1 MTKDVLVS
9 ISGAHTL
16 NGESDDV
23 SVITA
28 GSYYYKNGKHYI
40 IYDEVVDGVE
50 GSAGFCEQPANIAS
64 TIRAASIRASAFF
77 ILTTPF
83 FFFQAGFGLLP
94 DLNFLDWVGGNDI
107 SLRSSPEVKTAVGPL
122 RGGLFG
128 ENAHVLH
135 AFMPDAHADLF
146 QLLQVAFELCK
157 LVERRV

>member
-50 GSAGFCEQPANIAS
+50 GSIRNTLKIGGGTVDIIKGGSARSHMVFEQEKTNVSCYVMPFGQMMVGVTTDRIDVKEEPDQIQVQIDYTLEINYENVSRCHIDIEVS
-64 TIRAASIRASAFF
+64 SKASA
-77 ILTTPF
+77 
-83 FFFQAGFGLLP
+83 
-94 DLNFLDWVGGNDI
+94 
-107 SLRSSPEVKTAVGPL
+107 K
-122 RGGLFG
+122 
-128 ENAHVLH
+128 LH
-135 AFMPDAHADLF
+135 LI
-146 QLLQVAFELCK
+146 Q
-157 LVERRV
+157 